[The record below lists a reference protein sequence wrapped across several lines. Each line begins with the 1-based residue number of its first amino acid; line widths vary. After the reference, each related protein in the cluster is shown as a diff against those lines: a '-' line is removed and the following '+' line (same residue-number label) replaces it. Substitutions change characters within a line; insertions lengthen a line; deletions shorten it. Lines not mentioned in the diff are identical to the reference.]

1 MRLKR
6 EQKLFLRADES
17 SPWLPLQAGIFRRES
32 SKKGR
37 KRRWFPVGREAA
49 PQEEITESVKVI
61 TLLLRFC
68 AEDEAQELLLN
79 SGGKP
84 LLLKEES
91 SAENSEITGFS
102 AHCVV
107 DCVEEAEGPADEP
120 LTYRISLCISQEIP
134 LAVKA

>member
-17 SPWLPLQAGIFRRES
+17 SPWLPLQAGLFRRES

-68 AEDEAQELLLN
+68 GEDEAKQ
-79 SGGKP
+79 
-84 LLLKEES
+84 
-91 SAENSEITGFS
+91 
-102 AHCVV
+102 
-107 DCVEEAEGPADEP
+107 
-120 LTYRISLCISQEIP
+120 
-134 LAVKA
+134 